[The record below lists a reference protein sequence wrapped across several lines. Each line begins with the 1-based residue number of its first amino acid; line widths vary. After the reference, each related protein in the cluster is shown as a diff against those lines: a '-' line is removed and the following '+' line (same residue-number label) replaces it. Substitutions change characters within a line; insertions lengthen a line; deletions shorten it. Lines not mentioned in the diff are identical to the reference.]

1 MLLFYTV
8 DSMTIMNYSSSS
20 TNLRSFSIPLGDGPA
35 PQRFEFRWD
44 FILILVALK
53 FLQGGGAGGTG
64 LLNNTRS
71 LLWISVEQY
80 TTREVQ
86 IQFFG
91 HLHRLSLRWHLQRK
105 TGEVLRA
112 MDRGTDS
119 INNILNY
126 LLFSILPTIADIVI
140 AISYLA
146 SSFNGWFAVIVLVA
160 MILYLVATFVV
171 TEWRTK
177 FRRTMNLSD
186 NQQRQRAIDSLLNF
200 ETVKYYANEQYESE
214 RYSESILSYQKDE
227 WKVTASLCL
236 LNFVQLLIINVALL
250 IGSLLC
256 VKMVVYNEG
265 LTVGDYILFTSYLLQ
280 LYAPLNYFGTYYRY
294 CLKNCVC

>member
-1 MLLFYTV
+1 MIV
-8 DSMTIMNYSSSS
+8 DSMTISNYSS
-20 TNLRSFSIPLGDGPA
+20 TEVGLLSIPFGDSH
-35 PQRFEFRWD
+35 FLFRWD
-44 FILILVALK
+44 LVLILVGLK
-53 FLQGGGAGGTG
+53 FLQGGGTGGTG
-64 LLNNTRS
+64 MLSNARS

-119 INNILNY
+119 VNSILNY
-126 LLFSILPTIADIVI
+126 LLFSILPTILDIII
-140 AISYLA
+140 AITYLA
-146 SSFNGWFAVIVLVA
+146 MSFNGWFAFIVFAA
-160 MILYLVATFVV
+160 MILYLVATFII

-177 FRRTMNLSD
+177 FRRIMNLAD

-200 ETVKYYANEQYESE
+200 ETVKYYANEKYETD
-214 RYSESILSYQKDE
+214 RYSESILSYQKEE

-236 LNFVQLLIINVALL
+236 LNFIQLFVINTALL
-250 IGSLLC
+250 VGSLLC

-280 LYAPLNYFGTYYRY
+280 L
-294 CLKNCVC
+294 

>member
-1 MLLFYTV
+1 
-8 DSMTIMNYSSSS
+8 MTISNSSATGFRAVTIPFGGGLS
-20 TNLRSFSIPLGDGPA
+20 NFS
-35 PQRFEFRWD
+35 FRWD
-44 FILILVALK
+44 LVLILVALK

-64 LLNNTRS
+64 LLNNARS

-119 INNILNY
+119 INSILNY
-126 LLFSILPTIADIVI
+126 LLFSILPVIADIII

-146 SSFNGWFAVIVLVA
+146 TSFNIWFAVIVLVA
-160 MILYLVATFVV
+160 MILYLIATFVI

-177 FRRTMNLSD
+177 YRRIMNLAD
-186 NQQRQRAIDSLLNF
+186 NQQKQRSIDSLLNF
-200 ETVKYYANEQYESE
+200 ETVKYYANENYETE
-214 RYSESILSYQKDE
+214 RYTESILSYQKQE

-236 LNFVQLLIINVALL
+236 LNFIQLFVINGALL
-250 IGSLLC
+250 LGSLLC

-294 CLKNCVC
+294 AQTMYYMLVA